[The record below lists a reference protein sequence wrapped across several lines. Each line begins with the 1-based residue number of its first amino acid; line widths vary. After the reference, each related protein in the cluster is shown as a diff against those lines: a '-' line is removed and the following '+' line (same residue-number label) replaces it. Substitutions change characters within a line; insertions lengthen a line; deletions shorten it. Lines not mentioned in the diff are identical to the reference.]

1 MVQLIVILHHNQQAT
16 LVAETSNIGC
26 SFTSLQPY
34 KTIVVLD
41 VHDGSTT
48 ILVRP
53 TMDAIAVHDEQR
65 HTWDIQS
72 AQQRKHCNVRTYPP
86 TCSFRFQFSVSRYSS
101 LCASSTYQFRLLIF
115 MCNSYISL
123 GRLPITRPG
132 ITVTARGDIRTYN
145 TPPHLLSELRLPVGE
160 PLSLLE
166 KLFPHDG
173 LGEHV
178 RVHVLRALVLQ
189 LHVTEVLALL

>member
-1 MVQLIVILHHNQQAT
+1 MIVILHHNQQAT

-65 HTWDIQS
+65 HTRDIQL
-72 AQQRKHCNVRTYPP
+72 AQQRTANIAKRVRTYPP

-101 LCASSTYQFRLLIF
+101 LCASSTYQFRLLIL
-115 MCNSYISL
+115 MRNSYISL

-132 ITVTARGDIRTYN
+132 ITVTARGKFVPT
-145 TPPHLLSELRLPVGE
+145 
-160 PLSLLE
+160 
-166 KLFPHDG
+166 
-173 LGEHV
+173 
-178 RVHVLRALVLQ
+178 
-189 LHVTEVLALL
+189 TEAIS

>member
-1 MVQLIVILHHNQQAT
+1 MLKPAT
-16 LVAETSNIGC
+16 LVALSVT
-26 SFTSLQPY
+26 FTSLQPY

-65 HTWDIQS
+65 HTWDIQL
-72 AQQRKHCNVRTYPP
+72 AQQRTANIAKRVRTYPP

-101 LCASSTYQFRLLIF
+101 LCASSTFQFRLLIF

-123 GRLPITRPG
+123 GRLPIARPG
-132 ITVTARGDIRTYN
+132 ITVTARGEIRTYN
-145 TPPHLLSELRLPVGE
+145 TPPHLL
-160 PLSLLE
+160 
-166 KLFPHDG
+166 
-173 LGEHV
+173 
-178 RVHVLRALVLQ
+178 A
-189 LHVTEVLALL
+189 EV